1 MKHELP
7 KTLVGHGI
15 AVFIDA
21 RGVTETPAKEL
32 TEPFGDCKIAV
43 IGAIDFYNP
52 VTGAFTATIERGVPA
67 QLSGNQLKVSGSLG
81 TLHGAPIPPGT
92 FATHVTATSTI
103 DGYTEN
109 PVATVYLGAPVAD
122 GSKAYHEAQ
131 VTDSLFAPAT
141 DGKVITVIEAYAA
154 GFLGAWSLSDN
165 PRYYT
170 FLDPVILDKVY
181 LDYGMN
187 TGLIGSTDRVT
198 ILDDGTIE
206 ALAQFCESM
215 EDVDSKSVPDGIE
228 LLEARNL
235 GRFSE
240 LMDGVDT
247 LGAFMHEGDPVVTHN
262 DMVYLVDKLL
272 ADVDAVEKDLPA
284 IRENLKVLKGKLEL
298 SPNYDPDILREICE
312 LRSTCTGDCNC
323 PE

>member
-15 AVFIDA
+15 AVFISA

-67 QLSGNQLKVSGSLG
+67 QLSGNQLKLSGSLG

-103 DGYTEN
+103 DGYMEN
-109 PVATVYLGAPVAD
+109 PAATVYLGAPVGD
-122 GSKAYHEAQ
+122 GGKAYHEARIY
-131 VTDSLFAPAT
+131 DSLFAPVT
-141 DGKVITVIEAYAA
+141 DGKVLLVIEAYTA

-170 FLDPVILDKVY
+170 FLDPVSLDKVY
-181 LDYGMN
+181 LNYRLN

-215 EDVDSKSVPDGIE
+215 EDVDSRSIPDGIQ
-228 LLEARNL
+228 LLEPRNL

-240 LMDGVDT
+240 LMDEVDS
-247 LGAFMHEGDPVVTHN
+247 LGAFMYEGDPVVTHN
-262 DMVYLVDKLL
+262 DMIYLVNKLL
-272 ADVDAVEKDLPA
+272 ADVDAIEKDLPA

-298 SPNYDPDILREICE
+298 SPNYDSDILREICE

>member
-1 MKHELP
+1 MGRKLP

-15 AVFIDA
+15 AAFIDA

-67 QLSGNQLKVSGSLG
+67 QLSGNQLKVAGSLG

-109 PVATVYLGAPVAD
+109 PVATVYLGTPVAD
-122 GSKAYHEAQ
+122 GSKAYHEAR
-131 VTDSLFAPAT
+131 VIDSLFAPVT
-141 DGKVITVIEAYAA
+141 GGKVITVIEAYVA
-154 GFLGAWSLSDN
+154 GFLGAWSLSYN

-228 LLEARNL
+228 LLEPQNL

-240 LMDGVDT
+240 LIDEVDT
-247 LGAFMHEGDPVVTHN
+247 LSAFMHEGDPVVTHN

>member
-1 MKHELP
+1 MERKLP

-15 AVFIDA
+15 AAFIDA
-21 RGVTETPAKEL
+21 RGVGETPSEEL
-32 TEPFGDCKIAV
+32 VAPFGDCKIAV
-43 IGAIDFYNP
+43 MGAIDFYNP

-67 QLSGNQLKVSGSLG
+67 QLSGNQLKISGSLG

-103 DGYTEN
+103 DGYMEN
-109 PVATVYLGAPVAD
+109 PAATVYLGAPVGD
-122 GSKAYHEAQ
+122 GGKAYHEAR
-131 VTDSLFAPAT
+131 VANSLFAPVT
-141 DGKVITVIEAYAA
+141 DGKVLLVIEAYTA

-170 FLDPVILDKVY
+170 FLDPTILDKIY
-181 LDYGMN
+181 LDYRLN

-215 EDVDSKSVPDGIE
+215 EDVDSRSIPDGIQ
-228 LLEARNL
+228 LLEPQNL

-240 LMDGVDT
+240 LMDSVDT
-247 LGAFMHEGDPVVTHN
+247 LGAFMHEGNPIVTHN
-262 DMVYLVDKLL
+262 DMVHLVDKLL
-272 ADVDAVEKDLPA
+272 ADVDAIEKDLPA
-284 IRENLKVLKGKLEL
+284 IRENLKVLKGQLEL

-312 LRSTCTGDCNC
+312 LRSTCTGVCNC
-323 PE
+323 FE

>member
-103 DGYTEN
+103 DGCMEN
-109 PVATVYLGAPVAD
+109 PVATVYLGAPVGD
-122 GSKAYHEAQ
+122 GGMAYHEARIP
-131 VTDSLFAPAT
+131 DSLFAPVT
-141 DGKVITVIEAYAA
+141 DGKVIWVIEAYAT
-154 GFLGAWSLSDN
+154 GFLGAWSLSYN
-165 PRYYT
+165 PRYYA
-170 FLDPVILDKVY
+170 FLDPAILDKIC
-181 LDYGMN
+181 LDYRLNM
-187 TGLIGSTDRVT
+187 GLVGSTDRVT
-198 ILDDGTIE
+198 ILDEGTID
-206 ALAQFCESM
+206 ALDQFLESM
-215 EDVDSKSVPDGIE
+215 EEVDSKPIPDGIQ
-228 LLEARNL
+228 LLEPQNL

-240 LMDGVDT
+240 LMDEVDT
-247 LGAFMHEGDPVVTHN
+247 LGAFMHEGDPVTTHN

-272 ADVDAVEKDLPA
+272 ADVDAIEKDLPA
-284 IRENLKVLKGKLEL
+284 IRKNLKVLKGKLEL
-298 SPNYDPDILREICE
+298 SPNYDPDILREINE
-312 LRSTCTGDCNC
+312 LRSTCTGDCSC
-323 PE
+323 FK

>member
-1 MKHELP
+1 MERKLP

-32 TEPFGDCKIAV
+32 PEPFGDCKIAV

-81 TLHGAPIPPGT
+81 TLHGAPISPGT

-103 DGYTEN
+103 DRYAEN
-109 PVATVYLGAPVAD
+109 PAATVYLGAPVD
-122 GSKAYHEAQ
+122 TDSNAYHEARAF
-131 VTDSLFAPAT
+131 DSLFAPNT
-141 DGKVITVIEAYAA
+141 GGKVVTVIEAYTA

-165 PRYYT
+165 PRYYA

-181 LDYGMN
+181 LDYSLN
-187 TGLIGSTDRVT
+187 TGLTGSTDQVT
-198 ILDDGTIE
+198 ILDEGTID
-206 ALAQFCESM
+206 ALEQFIESM
-215 EDVDSKSVPDGIE
+215 EDVDSKSIPDGIQ
-228 LLEARNL
+228 LLAPQNL
-235 GRFSE
+235 GRLSE
-240 LMDGVDT
+240 LMDEVDT
-247 LGAFMHEGDPVVTHN
+247 LGAFMREGNPIVTHN
-262 DMVYLVDKLL
+262 DMIYLVDKLL
-272 ADVDAVEKDLPA
+272 TDVDAIEKDLPA

-298 SPNYDPDILREICE
+298 SPNYDLDTLNEIRE
-312 LRSTCTGDCNC
+312 LRSPCEGDCSC
-323 PE
+323 FE

>member
-15 AVFIDA
+15 AVFISA

-67 QLSGNQLKVSGSLG
+67 QLSGNQLKISGSLG

-103 DGYTEN
+103 DGYMEN
-109 PVATVYLGAPVAD
+109 PAATVYLGAPVGD
-122 GSKAYHEAQ
+122 GGKAYHE
-131 VTDSLFAPAT
+131 VRVGDSFFAPAT
-141 DGKVITVIEAYAA
+141 GGKVISVIEAYAA

-170 FLDPVILDKVY
+170 FLDPTILDKVY
-181 LDYGMN
+181 LDYRLN

-206 ALAQFCESM
+206 ALTQFCESM
-215 EDVDSKSVPDGIE
+215 EDVDTESVPNGIQ

-235 GRFSE
+235 GRLSE
-240 LMDGVDT
+240 LMDEVDT
-247 LGAFMHEGDPVVTHN
+247 LGAFMHEGDPVATHN

-272 ADVDAVEKDLPA
+272 ADVDAIEKDLPA
-284 IRENLKVLKGKLEL
+284 IRKNLKVLKGKLEL
-298 SPNYDPDILREICE
+298 SPNYDPDTLREIRE

-323 PE
+323 FE

>member
-1 MKHELP
+1 MERKLP

-15 AVFIDA
+15 AVFISA
-21 RGVTETPAKEL
+21 RGVGETPSEEL
-32 TEPFGDCKIAV
+32 VAPFGDCKIAV

-67 QLSGNQLKVSGSLG
+67 QLLGNQLKVSGSLG

-92 FATHVTATSTI
+92 FATHVTATSAI

-109 PVATVYLGAPVAD
+109 PVATVYLGAPVGD
-122 GSKAYHEAQ
+122 GGKAYHEAC
-131 VTDSLFAPAT
+131 VIDSLFAPVT
-141 DGKVITVIEAYAA
+141 DGKVITVIEAYVA

-181 LDYGMN
+181 LDYRLN

-198 ILDDGTIE
+198 ILDDGTVE

-215 EDVDSKSVPDGIE
+215 EDVDTESVPNGIQ

-247 LGAFMHEGDPVVTHN
+247 LGAFMYEGDPIVTHN

-272 ADVDAVEKDLPA
+272 ADVDTIEKDLPT

>member
-21 RGVTETPAKEL
+21 RGVAETPAKEL
-32 TEPFGDCKIAV
+32 TEPFSDCKIAV

-67 QLSGNQLKVSGSLG
+67 QLSGNHLKISGSLG

-103 DGYTEN
+103 DGYMEN
-109 PVATVYLGAPVAD
+109 PAATVYLGAPVGD
-122 GSKAYHEAQ
+122 GGKAYHEAR
-131 VTDSLFAPAT
+131 VADSLFAPVT
-141 DGKVITVIEAYAA
+141 DGKVLLVIEAYTA
-154 GFLGAWSLSDN
+154 GFLGVWSLSYN

-170 FLDPVILDKVY
+170 FLDPTILDKVY
-181 LDYGMN
+181 LDYRLNM
-187 TGLIGSTDRVT
+187 GLVGCTDRAT
-198 ILDDGTIE
+198 ILDDGTVE

-215 EDVDSKSVPDGIE
+215 EDVDSKSIPNGIQ
-228 LLEARNL
+228 LLEPRNL

-247 LGAFMHEGDPVVTHN
+247 LGAFMYEGDPVVTHN

-272 ADVDAVEKDLPA
+272 ADVDTIEKDLPA
-284 IRENLKVLKGKLEL
+284 IRENLKVLRGKLEL

>member
-21 RGVTETPAKEL
+21 RGVAETPAKEL

-67 QLSGNQLKVSGSLG
+67 QLSGNQLKISGSLG

-103 DGYTEN
+103 DGYMEN
-109 PVATVYLGAPVAD
+109 PAATVYLGAPVGD
-122 GSKAYHEAQ
+122 GGKAYHEARIP
-131 VTDSLFAPAT
+131 DSLFAPVT
-141 DGKVITVIEAYAA
+141 DGKVIWVIEAYAT
-154 GFLGAWSLSDN
+154 GFLGAWSLSYN
-165 PRYYT
+165 PRYYA
-170 FLDPVILDKVY
+170 FLDPAILDKIC
-181 LDYGMN
+181 LDYRLNM
-187 TGLIGSTDRVT
+187 GLVGSTDRVT
-198 ILDDGTIE
+198 ILDEGTIE
-206 ALAQFCESM
+206 ALDQFLESM
-215 EDVDSKSVPDGIE
+215 EEVDSKPIPNGIQ
-228 LLEARNL
+228 LLEPQNL

-240 LMDGVDT
+240 LMDEVDT
-247 LGAFMHEGDPVVTHN
+247 LGAFMHEGDPIVTHN

-272 ADVDAVEKDLPA
+272 ADVDAIEKDLPA
-284 IRENLKVLKGKLEL
+284 IHKNLKVLKGQLEL
-298 SPNYDPDILREICE
+298 SPNYDPDILREIRE
-312 LRSTCTGDCNC
+312 LRSICTGGCSC
-323 PE
+323 FE

>member
-15 AVFIDA
+15 AVFISA

-67 QLSGNQLKVSGSLG
+67 QLSGNQLKISGSLG

-103 DGYTEN
+103 DGYMEN
-109 PVATVYLGAPVAD
+109 PVATVYLGAPVGD
-122 GSKAYHEAQ
+122 GGKAYHEARIP
-131 VTDSLFAPAT
+131 DSLFAPVT
-141 DGKVITVIEAYAA
+141 DGKVIWVIEAYAT
-154 GFLGAWSLSDN
+154 GFLGAWSLSYN
-165 PRYYT
+165 PRYYA
-170 FLDPVILDKVY
+170 FLDPATLDKIC
-181 LDYGMN
+181 LDYRLN
-187 TGLIGSTDRVT
+187 TGLVGSTDRVT
-198 ILDDGTIE
+198 ILDEGTID
-206 ALAQFCESM
+206 ALDQFLESM
-215 EDVDSKSVPDGIE
+215 DEVDSKPIPVGIQ
-228 LLEARNL
+228 LLEPQNL

-240 LMDGVDT
+240 LMDEVDT

-262 DMVYLVDKLL
+262 DMIYLVNKLL
-272 ADVDAVEKDLPA
+272 TDVDAIEKDLPA
-284 IRENLKVLKGKLEL
+284 IRKNLKVLKGKLEL
-298 SPNYDPDILREICE
+298 SPNYDPDTLREIRE

-323 PE
+323 FE

>member
-1 MKHELP
+1 MERKLP

-15 AVFIDA
+15 AAFIDA

-67 QLSGNQLKVSGSLG
+67 QLLGNQLKASGSLG

-103 DGYTEN
+103 DGYMEN
-109 PVATVYLGAPVAD
+109 PAATVYLGAPVEPD
-122 GSKAYHEAQ
+122 GKAYHEAR
-131 VTDSLFAPAT
+131 VTYSLFAPVT
-141 DGKVITVIEAYAA
+141 DGKVISVVEAYAA

-181 LDYGMN
+181 LDYRMN
-187 TGLIGSTDRVT
+187 TGLIGSTDWVT
-198 ILDDGTIE
+198 ILDDGTVE

-215 EDVDSKSVPDGIE
+215 EDVDTESVPNGIQ

-247 LGAFMHEGDPVVTHN
+247 LGAFMYEGDPVVTHN

-272 ADVDAVEKDLPA
+272 ADVDTIENDLPT
-284 IRENLKVLKGKLEL
+284 IRKNLKVLKGKLEL
-298 SPNYDPDILREICE
+298 SPNYDPDILREIHE
-312 LRSTCTGDCNC
+312 LRSTCTGNCNC

>member
-15 AVFIDA
+15 AVFISA
-21 RGVTETPAKEL
+21 RGNSETPVEEL
-32 TEPFGDCKIAV
+32 SEPFGDCKVAV
-43 IGAIDFYNP
+43 IGSIESYNP
-52 VTGAFTATIERGVPA
+52 VTGAFTATLKRGVPA
-67 QLSGNQLKVSGSLG
+67 QLPGNKVEVSGSLG

-103 DGYTEN
+103 DGYIEN
-109 PVATVYLGAPVAD
+109 PAATIYLGAPVSD
-122 GSKAYHEAQ
+122 GGKAYHEARIS
-131 VTDSLFAPAT
+131 DSLFAPVT
-141 DGKVITVIEAYAA
+141 GGKVILVIEAYAA

-181 LDYGMN
+181 LDYRLN

-198 ILDDGTIE
+198 ILDNETIE
-206 ALAQFCESM
+206 ALDQFLESM
-215 EDVDSKSVPDGIE
+215 EEVDSKSIPGGIQ
-228 LLEARNL
+228 LLEPRNL

-240 LMDGVDT
+240 LMDEVDT
-247 LGAFMHEGDPVVTHN
+247 LGAFMHEGDPIVTHN

-272 ADVDAVEKDLPA
+272 ADVDAIEKDLPA
-284 IRENLKVLKGKLEL
+284 IRKNLKVLKGKLEL
-298 SPNYDPDILREICE
+298 SPNYDPDILREIRE

>member
-15 AVFIDA
+15 AVFISA

-67 QLSGNQLKVSGSLG
+67 QLSGNQLKISGSLG

-103 DGYTEN
+103 DGYMEN
-109 PVATVYLGAPVAD
+109 PVATVYLGAPVGD
-122 GSKAYHEAQ
+122 GGKAYHEARIP
-131 VTDSLFAPAT
+131 DSLFAPVT
-141 DGKVITVIEAYAA
+141 DGKVIWVIEAYAT
-154 GFLGAWSLSDN
+154 GFLGAWSLSYN
-165 PRYYT
+165 PRYYA
-170 FLDPVILDKVY
+170 FLDPATLDKIC
-181 LDYGMN
+181 LDYRLN
-187 TGLIGSTDRVT
+187 TGLVGSTDRVT
-198 ILDDGTIE
+198 ILDEGTID
-206 ALAQFCESM
+206 ALDQFLESM
-215 EDVDSKSVPDGIE
+215 EEVDSKPIPDGIQ
-228 LLEARNL
+228 LLEPQNL

-240 LMDGVDT
+240 LMDEVDS

-262 DMVYLVDKLL
+262 DMIYLVNKLL
-272 ADVDAVEKDLPA
+272 TDVDAIEKDLPA
-284 IRENLKVLKGKLEL
+284 ICKNLKVLKGKLEL
-298 SPNYDPDILREICE
+298 SPNYDPDTLREIRE

-323 PE
+323 FE

>member
-15 AVFIDA
+15 AVFISA

-32 TEPFGDCKIAV
+32 TEPSGDCKIAV

-52 VTGAFTATIERGVPA
+52 VTGAFTATIERGAPA

-109 PVATVYLGAPVAD
+109 PVATVYLGAPVGD
-122 GSKAYHEAQ
+122 GGMAYHEARIP
-131 VTDSLFAPAT
+131 DSLFAPVT
-141 DGKVITVIEAYAA
+141 DGKVIWVIEAYAT

-165 PRYYT
+165 PRYYA
-170 FLDPVILDKVY
+170 FLGPVILDKVY
-181 LDYGMN
+181 LDYRMN

-198 ILDDGTIE
+198 ILDEGTIE
-206 ALAQFCESM
+206 ALDQFLESM
-215 EDVDSKSVPDGIE
+215 EGVDSKPIPNGIQ
-228 LLEARNL
+228 LLEPQNL

-240 LMDGVDT
+240 LMDEVDT

-262 DMVYLVDKLL
+262 DMIYLVNKLL
-272 ADVDAVEKDLPA
+272 TDVDAIEKDLPA
-284 IRENLKVLKGKLEL
+284 IRENLKVLKGQLEL

>member
-15 AVFIDA
+15 AVFISA

-52 VTGAFTATIERGVPA
+52 VTGAFMATIERGVPA
-67 QLSGNQLKVSGSLG
+67 QLSGNQLKISGSLG

-103 DGYTEN
+103 DGYMEN
-109 PVATVYLGAPVAD
+109 PVATVYLGAPVGD
-122 GSKAYHEAQ
+122 GGKAYHEARIP
-131 VTDSLFAPAT
+131 DSLFAPVT
-141 DGKVITVIEAYAA
+141 DGKVIWVIEAYAT
-154 GFLGAWSLSDN
+154 GFLGAWSLSYN
-165 PRYYT
+165 PRYYA
-170 FLDPVILDKVY
+170 FLDPAILDKIC
-181 LDYGMN
+181 LDYRLN
-187 TGLIGSTDRVT
+187 TGLVGSTDRVT
-198 ILDDGTIE
+198 ILDEGTID
-206 ALAQFCESM
+206 ALDQFLESM
-215 EDVDSKSVPDGIE
+215 EEVDSKPIPDGIQ
-228 LLEARNL
+228 LLEPQNL

-240 LMDGVDT
+240 LMDEVDT

-262 DMVYLVDKLL
+262 DMIYLVNKLL
-272 ADVDAVEKDLPA
+272 TDVDAIEKDLPA
-284 IRENLKVLKGKLEL
+284 IRKNLKVLKGKLEL
-298 SPNYDPDILREICE
+298 SPNYDPDTLREIRE

-323 PE
+323 FE

>member
-21 RGVTETPAKEL
+21 RGVAETPAKEL

-52 VTGAFTATIERGVPA
+52 VTGAFTTTIERGVPA

-103 DGYTEN
+103 DGYMEN
-109 PVATVYLGAPVAD
+109 PVATVYLGAPVGD
-122 GSKAYHEAQ
+122 GGMAYHEARIP
-131 VTDSLFAPAT
+131 DSLFAPVT
-141 DGKVITVIEAYAA
+141 DGKVIWVIEAYAT
-154 GFLGAWSLSDN
+154 GFLGAWSLSYN
-165 PRYYT
+165 PRYYA
-170 FLDPVILDKVY
+170 FLDPTILDKVY
-181 LDYGMN
+181 LDYRLN
-187 TGLIGSTDRVT
+187 TGLIGSADRVT
-198 ILDDGTIE
+198 ILDEGTIE
-206 ALAQFCESM
+206 ALDQFLESM
-215 EDVDSKSVPDGIE
+215 EEVDSKSIPDGIQ
-228 LLEARNL
+228 LLEPQNL
-235 GRFSE
+235 GMFSE
-240 LMDGVDT
+240 LMDEVDT
-247 LGAFMHEGDPVVTHN
+247 LGAFMHEGDPVATHN

-272 ADVDAVEKDLPA
+272 ADVDAIEKDLPA
-284 IRENLKVLKGKLEL
+284 IRKNLKVLKGKLEL
-298 SPNYDPDILREICE
+298 SPNYNPDTLWEIHE

-323 PE
+323 FE

>member
-1 MKHELP
+1 MKRELP

-21 RGVTETPAKEL
+21 RGVAETPVKEL

-43 IGAIDFYNP
+43 IGSIGSYNP
-52 VTGAFTATIERGVPA
+52 VTGAFTATLKRGVPA
-67 QLSGNQLKVSGSLG
+67 QLPGNKVEVSGSLG

-103 DGYTEN
+103 DGHVEN
-109 PVATVYLGAPVAD
+109 PAATVYLGAPVGD
-122 GSKAYHEAQ
+122 GGKAYHEAR
-131 VTDSLFAPAT
+131 VIDSLFAPNT
-141 DGKVITVIEAYAA
+141 GGKVVTVIEAYAA

-170 FLDPVILDKVY
+170 FLDPAILDKVY
-181 LDYGMN
+181 LDYRLN

-198 ILDDGTIE
+198 ILDDGTVE

-215 EDVDSKSVPDGIE
+215 EDVDTESVPNGIQ
-228 LLEARNL
+228 LLEPRNL

-240 LMDGVDT
+240 LMDEVDS
-247 LGAFMHEGDPVVTHN
+247 LGAFMYEGDPVVTHN

-272 ADVDAVEKDLPA
+272 ADVDAIEKDLPA
-284 IRENLKVLKGKLEL
+284 IRKNLKVLKGKLEL
-298 SPNYDPDILREICE
+298 SPNYDPDILKEIHE
-312 LRSTCTGDCNC
+312 LRSICTGDCNC

>member
-1 MKHELP
+1 MERKLP

-15 AVFIDA
+15 ATFIDA

-103 DGYTEN
+103 DGYVEN
-109 PVATVYLGAPVAD
+109 PVATIYLGAPVD
-122 GSKAYHEAQ
+122 TDSNAYHEARAF
-131 VTDSLFAPAT
+131 DSLFTPNT
-141 DGKVITVIEAYAA
+141 GGKVLLVIEAYAA

-165 PRYYT
+165 PRYYA

-181 LDYGMN
+181 LDYSLN
-187 TGLIGSTDRVT
+187 TGLTGSTDQVT
-198 ILDDGTIE
+198 ILDEGTVE
-206 ALAQFCESM
+206 ALDQFLESM
-215 EDVDSKSVPDGIE
+215 EEVGSKSIPNGIQ
-228 LLEARNL
+228 LLEPQNL
-235 GRFSE
+235 GMFSE
-240 LMDGVDT
+240 LMDEVDS
-247 LGAFMHEGDPVVTHN
+247 LGAFMREGNPIVTHN
-262 DMVYLVDKLL
+262 DMIYLVDKLL
-272 ADVDAVEKDLPA
+272 TDVDAIEKDLPA

-298 SPNYDPDILREICE
+298 SPNYDLDTLNEIRE
-312 LRSTCTGDCNC
+312 LRSPCEGDCSC
-323 PE
+323 FE

>member
-7 KTLVGHGI
+7 TTLVGHGI
-15 AVFIDA
+15 AVFISA

-67 QLSGNQLKVSGSLG
+67 QLSGNQLKISGSLG

-103 DGYTEN
+103 DGYMEN
-109 PVATVYLGAPVAD
+109 PVATVYLGAPVGD
-122 GSKAYHEAQ
+122 GGKAYHEARIP
-131 VTDSLFAPAT
+131 DSLFAPVT
-141 DGKVITVIEAYAA
+141 DGKVIWVIEAYAT
-154 GFLGAWSLSDN
+154 GFLGAWSLSYN
-165 PRYYT
+165 PRYYA
-170 FLDPVILDKVY
+170 FLDPATIDKIC
-181 LDYGMN
+181 LDYRLN
-187 TGLIGSTDRVT
+187 TGLVGSTDRVT
-198 ILDDGTIE
+198 ILDEGTID
-206 ALAQFCESM
+206 ALDQFLESM
-215 EDVDSKSVPDGIE
+215 EEVDSKPIPDGIQ
-228 LLEARNL
+228 LLEPQNL

-240 LMDGVDT
+240 LMDEVDT

-262 DMVYLVDKLL
+262 DMIYLVNKLL
-272 ADVDAVEKDLPA
+272 TDVDAIEKDLPA
-284 IRENLKVLKGKLEL
+284 IRKNLKVLKGKLEL
-298 SPNYDPDILREICE
+298 SPNYDPDTLREIRE

-323 PE
+323 FE

>member
-15 AVFIDA
+15 AVFISA

-52 VTGAFTATIERGVPA
+52 VTGTFTATIERGVPA
-67 QLSGNQLKVSGSLG
+67 QLSGNQLKISGSLG

-103 DGYTEN
+103 DGYMEN
-109 PVATVYLGAPVAD
+109 PVATVYLGAPVGD
-122 GSKAYHEAQ
+122 GGKAYHGARIP
-131 VTDSLFAPAT
+131 DSLFAPVT
-141 DGKVITVIEAYAA
+141 DGKVIWVIEAYAT
-154 GFLGAWSLSDN
+154 GFLGAWSLSYN
-165 PRYYT
+165 PRYYA
-170 FLDPVILDKVY
+170 FLDPATLDKIC
-181 LDYGMN
+181 LDYRLN
-187 TGLIGSTDRVT
+187 TGLVGSTDRVT
-198 ILDDGTIE
+198 ILDEGTID
-206 ALAQFCESM
+206 ALDQFLESM
-215 EDVDSKSVPDGIE
+215 EEVDSKPIPDGIQ
-228 LLEARNL
+228 LLEPQNL

-240 LMDGVDT
+240 LMDEVDT

-262 DMVYLVDKLL
+262 DMIYLVNKLL
-272 ADVDAVEKDLPA
+272 TDVDAIEKDLPA
-284 IRENLKVLKGKLEL
+284 IRKNLKVLKGKLEL
-298 SPNYDPDILREICE
+298 SPNYDPDTLREIRE

-323 PE
+323 FE

>member
-1 MKHELP
+1 MERKLP

-21 RGVTETPAKEL
+21 RGVGETPPEEL
-32 TEPFGDCKIAV
+32 VAPFGDCKIAV
-43 IGAIDFYNP
+43 MGAIDFYNP

-67 QLSGNQLKVSGSLG
+67 QLSGNQLKISGSLG

-92 FATHVTATSTI
+92 FATHVTATSAI

-109 PVATVYLGAPVAD
+109 PVATVYLGAPVGD
-122 GSKAYHEAQ
+122 GGKAYHEAR
-131 VTDSLFAPAT
+131 VIDSLFAPVT
-141 DGKVITVIEAYAA
+141 DGKVITVIEAYVA
-154 GFLGAWSLSDN
+154 GFLGAWSLSYN

-170 FLDPVILDKVY
+170 FLDPAILDKVY
-181 LDYGMN
+181 LDYRLN

-198 ILDDGTIE
+198 ILDDGTVE

-215 EDVDSKSVPDGIE
+215 EDVDTESVPNGIQ
-228 LLEARNL
+228 LLEPQNL

-272 ADVDAVEKDLPA
+272 ADVDAIERDLPA
-284 IRENLKVLKGKLEL
+284 IRENLKVLRGKLEL
-298 SPNYDPDILREICE
+298 SPNYNLDILREICE
-312 LRSTCTGDCNC
+312 LRSSCTGDCDC
-323 PE
+323 FK